1 MQHVIRKAI
10 LACVLVLTGCVS
22 SRPLDISS
30 LGGTKPLVKIGLA
43 APFEGLDR
51 PLGYEALAGV
61 KLALAERNAMGG
73 VGGYNVELVALNDFN
88 EPNEAR
94 FQAAEFAA
102 DPAVLGVVTGWTE
115 KTTRASLPAYQRAGL
130 AVAVPWSVHPELADP
145 ESGVVLIAADE
156 QRSALVLAEAVAAA
170 HPSRVA
176 VVAHGPSATFYVDSM
191 DHLQLEVT
199 VISPPDVLDGQV
211 IQEWITRLVS
221 DQNQTLDALVLATDG
236 VLAGDVL
243 MTLAVK
249 DWEGMTFAGVETGS
263 VHLVNIAG
271 SAAAGLAYVSPA
283 PAGHD
288 LSRAEHNSAHAG
300 DGLGP
305 RGVLAYDATN
315 VLLDAI
321 DLAIQRDGYPSRQGI
336 ITTLPKVRR
345 HGLTGDIAFD
355 VTGRR
360 IDAPVWLYK
369 IVNSYPVEKSYP
381 GRVLFSQP

>member
-1 MQHVIRKAI
+1 
-10 LACVLVLTGCVS
+10 VLVLAGCVS

-30 LGGTKPLVKIGLA
+30 LGGTQPLVKIGLA

-94 FQAAEFAA
+94 FQAGEFAA

-115 KTTRASLPAYQRAGL
+115 ETARASLPAYQQVGL

-145 ESGVVLIAADE
+145 ESGVIVVAADE
-156 QRSALVLAEAVAAA
+156 QRAALVLAEAVAAA
-170 HPSRVA
+170 HPSRLA
-176 VVAHGPSATFYVDSM
+176 VVADGPSATFYVDSM
-191 DHLQLEVT
+191 DDLQLDVP
-199 VISPPDVLDGQV
+199 VISPPGVLDGQV
-211 IQEWITRLVS
+211 AQEWITRLVS
-221 DQNQTLDALVLATDG
+221 DRKQTPDVLILATDG

-243 MTLAVK
+243 ITLAVQ
-249 DWEGMTFAGVETGS
+249 DWEGTTFAGVETGS
-263 VHLVNIAG
+263 VHLVDIAG
-271 SAAAGLAYVSPA
+271 NAAAGLAYVSPA

-288 LSRAEHNSAHAG
+288 LSQSEHNSTQVG

-305 RGVLAYDATN
+305 RGVLAYDTTN

-321 DLAIQRDGYPSRQGI
+321 DLAIQKDGYPSRQGI
-336 ITTLPKVRR
+336 ITTLPEVRR

-369 IVNSYPVEKSYP
+369 IVDSYPVERSYP
-381 GRVLFSQP
+381 GRVLLPQPITGGE